1 MHSASVNVLTVVSV
15 IVLSLLS
22 VRSASVN
29 VLTVVSVIV
38 LYLLSVRS
46 ASSSTAMKTEVHCVG
61 TGCMTIRPQLSLM
74 VAAARADLLA
84 LFQMAWHLPNVELDN
99 FL

>member
-1 MHSASVNVLTVVSV
+1 MSEGAAVTAGASSSGGAVVSV

-38 LYLLSVRS
+38 LS
-46 ASSSTAMKTEVHCVG
+46 
-61 TGCMTIRPQLSLM
+61 
-74 VAAARADLLA
+74 
-84 LFQMAWHLPNVELDN
+84 
-99 FL
+99 